1 MIEKDKRAA
10 VTINGQNDSENKKFI
25 FFELANSLMCFMLW
39 MWILLTQMNEANATS
54 EKWLCKNKAKEA
66 LA

>member
-10 VTINGQNDSENKKFI
+10 VTINGQNDSNKQEIHFLWIGKF
-25 FFELANSLMCFMLW
+25 LDVLW

-54 EKWLCKNKAKEA
+54 EKWLYKNKAKET